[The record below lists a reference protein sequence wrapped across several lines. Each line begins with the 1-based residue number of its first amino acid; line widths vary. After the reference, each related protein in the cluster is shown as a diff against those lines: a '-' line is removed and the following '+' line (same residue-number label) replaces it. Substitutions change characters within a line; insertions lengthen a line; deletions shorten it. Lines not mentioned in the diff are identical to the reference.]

1 MRNLS
6 SQVSRSSIFSSISV
20 SSPQVIKSTT
30 RAINLGM
37 SEITGSATPT
47 TGNGG
52 KKVISLVA
60 SCSPYQIEA
69 FREIDHGREHFGV
82 DPRYLKVPLSL
93 TPEALHLVCRE
104 LEKIFFE
111 DVALRVRH
119 EDRFRGGWLVNGTIT
134 KVDTPRLTDFE
145 LKPDYL
151 MDFFNKEIMVYF
163 ESDSGTRDGRG
174 KIIRYIY
181 REWLRLHGGR
191 PSFQRG
197 GFFAKP
203 IQIHSTG
210 PQGLDQI
217 TTFHHDLSNYITT
230 RSQDL
235 VHFKQWDYKPPR
247 FSTKPKE
254 ESPELQNDS
263 EVKSWQDHRFM
274 VGHLFPALYMV
285 SDDQCLPEPSPHVN
299 PEGLHGNDRIYY
311 LEGVVEREMAKCT
324 VLLVKTG
331 DEAHLSAPV
340 SFEPLFDA
348 GLALNVNRD
357 DCDDGYGDGETAVRV
372 NLDVAVRFLW
382 GLLQKERGKL
392 RGLGEIARELEEEQ
406 DMLFEKW
413 LDKVMRRSHEVGFEN
428 NYHTWSATRRAAAR
442 LKGEAFDVDQVFPFW
457 ERLRSWHYKYDKD
470 VGFEGNSGMPCLA
483 CISEIDRDIYCVCV
497 TNDDPATCVVCKHY
511 DKKCGSIPSELLG
524 AAQWYWNFVAG
535 LDVQK
540 PLLNRRQ
547 LWRIRRALEDCG
559 SAWRELEEHL
569 MNPNNLAMLALQE
582 STASRKT
589 LALSILQSASRC
601 NLCLDEVHERIDFIQ
616 PGYNRDG
623 NCVVTLRNAL
633 VHLSVSKDV
642 VVCSVEEGKC
652 CSLSNGSPSELE
664 AAMNE
669 ASGSA
674 PSCEVVHN
682 GMPDYYRQ

>member
-1 MRNLS
+1 
-6 SQVSRSSIFSSISV
+6 
-20 SSPQVIKSTT
+20 
-30 RAINLGM
+30 M
-37 SEITGSATPT
+37 SEITGSATST

-82 DPRYLKVPLSL
+82 DPRYLKAPLSL
-93 TPEALHLVCRE
+93 TPETLHLVRRE
-104 LEKIFFE
+104 LEEIFFE
-111 DVALRVRH
+111 DVALHVRH
-119 EDRFRGGWLVNGTIT
+119 KDRFRGGWLVNGTIT
-134 KVDTPRLTDFE
+134 KIDTPRLTDFE

-163 ESDSGTRDGRG
+163 ESDSWTRDGRG
-174 KIIRYIY
+174 KIIGYIY

-197 GFFAKP
+197 AFFAKP
-203 IQIHSTG
+203 AQIHSTG

-235 VHFKQWDYKPPR
+235 VHFKQWDYKPPW

-263 EVKSWQDHRFM
+263 EVKSWKDHRFM

-285 SDDQCLPEPSPHVN
+285 FDDQCLPEPSPHVS

-311 LEGVVEREMAKCT
+311 LEGVIEREMAKCT

-382 GLLQKERGKL
+382 GLLQKERGTL

-442 LKGEAFDVDQVFPFW
+442 LNGEAFDVDQVFPFW
-457 ERLRSWHYKYDKD
+457 ERLRSWH
-470 VGFEGNSGMPCLA
+470 V
-483 CISEIDRDIYCVCV
+483 
-497 TNDDPATCVVCKHY
+497 
-511 DKKCGSIPSELLG
+511 
-524 AAQWYWNFVAG
+524 
-535 LDVQK
+535 
-540 PLLNRRQ
+540 
-547 LWRIRRALEDCG
+547 
-559 SAWRELEEHL
+559 
-569 MNPNNLAMLALQE
+569 
-582 STASRKT
+582 
-589 LALSILQSASRC
+589 
-601 NLCLDEVHERIDFIQ
+601 
-616 PGYNRDG
+616 
-623 NCVVTLRNAL
+623 
-633 VHLSVSKDV
+633 
-642 VVCSVEEGKC
+642 
-652 CSLSNGSPSELE
+652 
-664 AAMNE
+664 
-669 ASGSA
+669 
-674 PSCEVVHN
+674 
-682 GMPDYYRQ
+682 

>member
-1 MRNLS
+1 MF
-6 SQVSRSSIFSSISV
+6 SSIFV

-30 RAINLGM
+30 RAINLDM
-37 SEITGSATPT
+37 SEITGPATST

-60 SCSPYQIEA
+60 SCSPYQTEA
-69 FREIDHGREHFGV
+69 FREIDHDREHFGI
-82 DPRYLKVPLSL
+82 DPRYLEAPLSFK
-93 TPEALHLVCRE
+93 PETSHLVRRE

-119 EDRFRGGWLVNGTIT
+119 EDRFRGGWLMNGTIT
-134 KVDTPRLTDFE
+134 KIDTPRLTDFE

-151 MDFFNKEIMVYF
+151 MGFFNKEIMVYF

-197 GFFAKP
+197 AFFAKP
-203 IQIHSTG
+203 AQIHSTG

-235 VHFKQWDYKPPR
+235 VHFEQWDYKPPR

-263 EVKSWQDHRFM
+263 EVKSWRDHRFM
-274 VGHLFPALYMV
+274 VGYLFPALYMV
-285 SDDQCLPEPSPHVN
+285 FDDQCLPEPSPHVS

-311 LEGVVEREMAKCT
+311 LEGVIEREMAKCT

-382 GLLQKERGKL
+382 GLLQKE
-392 RGLGEIARELEEEQ
+392 
-406 DMLFEKW
+406 
-413 LDKVMRRSHEVGFEN
+413 
-428 NYHTWSATRRAAAR
+428 
-442 LKGEAFDVDQVFPFW
+442 
-457 ERLRSWHYKYDKD
+457 
-470 VGFEGNSGMPCLA
+470 
-483 CISEIDRDIYCVCV
+483 
-497 TNDDPATCVVCKHY
+497 
-511 DKKCGSIPSELLG
+511 
-524 AAQWYWNFVAG
+524 
-535 LDVQK
+535 
-540 PLLNRRQ
+540 
-547 LWRIRRALEDCG
+547 
-559 SAWRELEEHL
+559 
-569 MNPNNLAMLALQE
+569 
-582 STASRKT
+582 
-589 LALSILQSASRC
+589 
-601 NLCLDEVHERIDFIQ
+601 
-616 PGYNRDG
+616 
-623 NCVVTLRNAL
+623 
-633 VHLSVSKDV
+633 
-642 VVCSVEEGKC
+642 
-652 CSLSNGSPSELE
+652 
-664 AAMNE
+664 
-669 ASGSA
+669 
-674 PSCEVVHN
+674 
-682 GMPDYYRQ
+682 